1 MAKKKR
7 KNRSTK
13 GVGDFFKLLL
23 VLAALGLLLWFWRE
37 KGAPKLERP
46 AAKKAAVSP
55 SKTGATAPESKSVE
69 SPPTSE
75 PVTAAKIT
83 GLFPKQ
89 AWLDNYLQVPA
100 SLGGP
105 EKKTLV
111 AVGLAPPG
119 KNPDQIRNPE
129 KLLPSLL
136 VVEKEG
142 GQFLKKDQFDFV
154 TPEPTEAGI
163 QGTDL
168 TGIPRI
174 TSGDLVDL
182 NGDGRPEIAV
192 RFDTHGAWTE
202 AIGLLQWE
210 GSRLRW
216 VKTRDASGI
225 EKIALWLAGST
236 SMEAQEV
243 DLTNRKLTVRN
254 GRLDPKQPEK
264 GFVYKTTV
272 WKWKDGF
279 LQKE

>member
-1 MAKKKR
+1 
-7 KNRSTK
+7 
-13 GVGDFFKLLL
+13 
-23 VLAALGLLLWFWRE
+23 VLAALGLLLWFWRG
-37 KGAPKLERP
+37 KGGPKIEQP
-46 AAKKAAVSP
+46 TAKKSTVSS
-55 SKTGATAPESKSVE
+55 SKTEAKAPESKSVE
-69 SPPTSE
+69 SSPTLE
-75 PVTAAKIT
+75 PMAAPKIT

-100 SLGGP
+100 TLGGA

-136 VVEKEG
+136 VVEKGG
-142 GQFLKKDQFDFV
+142 GQFLKKDEFDFA

-182 NGDGRPEIAV
+182 NGDGRPEIVV

-202 AIGLLQWE
+202 AIGLLQWD
-210 GSRLRW
+210 GTHLKW
-216 VKTRDASGI
+216 VKTRDTSGE

-236 SMEAQEV
+236 SMEAEDV
-243 DLTNRKLTVRN
+243 SLTNRELTIRH
-254 GRLDPKQPEK
+254 GKLDPKQPEK
-264 GFVYKTTV
+264 GFVYRTTV
-272 WKWKDGF
+272 WRWKDGF